1 MGYQPLG
8 NNLRRIYKTKLMKKL
23 LTALAFF
30 CVLNASAQTAAQ
42 KDIAITDSTLIITIG
57 DMKLLDEWMY
67 KNLTAEQKDKIVPVI
82 NAIINE
88 AVKRKK
94 TKQK

>member
-1 MGYQPLG
+1 
-8 NNLRRIYKTKLMKKL
+8 MKKL
-23 LTALAFF
+23 LTIL
-30 CVLNASAQTAAQ
+30 LITLSLSASAQ
-42 KDIAITDSTLIITIG
+42 KDTTITDSTLIITIG
-57 DMKLLDEWMY
+57 DMKLFDEWMY

-94 TKQK
+94 LTPKNNK